1 MIISWV
7 FALAE
12 LCRTFQSC
20 AEKKTVYYVIALF
33 ISKHQ
38 AFLAL
43 AYTAIPSHSN
53 NQKPSHIF
61 LKYLLMYGTVPIES
75 HCCPVFLRQS
85 SIRRNWNLECRNLKY
100 FSIVAHF
107 ILWRPGGSTL
117 FSSLSTPV
125 SDSWSGFLSPS
136 VVLVYGTILE
146 IKEARLIYPW
156 NYGKLDNSVWLWRV
170 PGRQR
175 RIMGLRLEK

>member
-20 AEKKTVYYVIALF
+20 AEQETVYYVIVPF
-33 ISKHQ
+33 ISEHQ

-43 AYTAIPSHSN
+43 AYTAFPSHSD

-61 LKYLLMYGTVPIES
+61 LKHLFMYGTVPIES
-75 HCCPVFLRQS
+75 HYCPVFLRQS
-85 SIRRNWNLECRNLKY
+85 SIRGNWNLKCRNLKC
-100 FSIVAHF
+100 FSIMAHF
-107 ILWRPGGSTL
+107 IFWRPGGSTL

-125 SDSWSGFLSPS
+125 SDSWSGFLYPS
-136 VVLVYGTILE
+136 VVLVCGTILE
-146 IKEARLIYPW
+146 IKEAGLIYPG
-156 NYGKLDNSVWLWRV
+156 NYGKL
-170 PGRQR
+170 
-175 RIMGLRLEK
+175 